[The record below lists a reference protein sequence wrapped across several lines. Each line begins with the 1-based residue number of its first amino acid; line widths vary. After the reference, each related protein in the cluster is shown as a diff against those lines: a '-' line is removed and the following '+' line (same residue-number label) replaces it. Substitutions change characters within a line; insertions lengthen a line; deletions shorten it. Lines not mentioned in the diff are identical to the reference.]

1 MLKKVVVG
9 TICLVFLIVGFY
21 AYINYPTTIYTG
33 PKIDYDIKPI
43 IEVEDVKELSE
54 WIPIPTY
61 ENSGEVTHPKVLYFK
76 NGVSGYKYWMVATPY
91 PFNDAY
97 YENPSILVSNDGSK
111 FIEPS
116 GIKNPVSGYPNPYR
130 DDAYYS
136 DPFMLYDKDHFELF
150 FRKTKSV
157 VDGVVKRDGYNY
169 MLYQTSKDGINW
181 SEPEVIFKDNP
192 PERYMSMS
200 VVKNNGLYKIW
211 YINYEGNIRYVESRD
226 LKEFSKPIDIK
237 VNNFDK
243 FIWHGEIQYVD
254 GKYVFVFLIRYKIY
268 YCESIDGINFSEP
281 KLINTDLDELKGV
294 IHHIYKSTFII
305 GRNKVEL
312 YVPYRVNYV
321 WKMRHIVMTKD
332 NFYKRIN
339 SNK

>member
-1 MLKKVVVG
+1 M
-9 TICLVFLIVGFY
+9 I
-21 AYINYPTTIYTG
+21 
-33 PKIDYDIKPI
+33 KI
-43 IEVEDVKELSE
+43 
-54 WIPIPTY
+54 
-61 ENSGEVTHPKVLYFK
+61 
-76 NGVSGYKYWMVATPY
+76 
-91 PFNDAY
+91 
-97 YENPSILVSNDGSK
+97 ILN
-111 FIEPS
+111 F
-116 GIKNPVSGYPNPYR
+116 
-130 DDAYYS
+130 
-136 DPFMLYDKDHFELF
+136 F

-157 VDGVVKRDGYNY
+157 VGGVVKRDGYNY